1 MKIKYI
7 YNFKIGKEFCLLF
20 FKYCYLKK
28 KQKTFHPPETVIN
41 LAPKTWF

>member
-20 FKYCYLKK
+20 FFKYYYLKK
-28 KQKTFHPPETVIN
+28 KPFHPPETVIN

>member
-28 KQKTFHPPETVIN
+28 KKKTFHPPETVIN